1 MSGSL
6 RDALEHLTDALARL
20 SSDAPWARGDGYRVL
35 GDVHAAIGDGD
46 AALAAYE
53 KAYAL
58 GWDPEPGHAMLLLA
72 RGEADAAYESLERSL
87 IGRSWWTL
95 QRQGILLAHLALV
108 AAHAGRQER
117 AQALITDLAGQAERW
132 PMASIRAL
140 TNEASAVLARQRSA
154 VGEALRHLHLA
165 RQLWT
170 SIELAAQCG
179 KGSFGDRSAATGA
192 GGWAGRLDGAAR
204 RLRCGGGTGV
214 GHAAAELRGAPAPA
228 RRRTARANGGLSSH
242 SWLRQRMAA

>member
-1 MSGSL
+1 
-6 RDALEHLTDALARL
+6 
-20 SSDAPWARGDGYRVL
+20 
-35 GDVHAAIGDGD
+35 
-46 AALAAYE
+46 
-53 KAYAL
+53 
-58 GWDPEPGHAMLLLA
+58 MLLLA

-140 TNEASAVLARQRSA
+140 TNEASAVLARQRGA

-170 SIELAAQCG
+170 SIN
-179 KGSFGDRSAATGA
+179 S
-192 GGWAGRLDGAAR
+192 RLNAAR
-204 RLRCGGGTGV
+204 VRLAIAALQLELGDGRGASTELRAAC
-214 GHAAAELRGAPAPA
+214 AAAEELG
-228 RRRTARANGGLSSH
+228 SDM
-242 SWLRQRMAA
+242 LRQGCAALRRQLDGEPIEPTAA